1 MRSDNMQLL
10 EPGMAFT
17 VEPGIPL
24 PVRNG
29 VRIEDNMVI
38 TENGTDVLS
47 DIPREIR
54 MVGQSFRSADDS
66 FVFGSFPF
74 TASTVSEFHAKFM
87 IQRYT
92 VGTMRLLIVE
102 DERKISAYLK
112 RALEEQGYAVDAA
125 YTGREALDW
134 AQFAQYDV
142 IVLDILLP
150 GMDGITVCREL
161 RAQGNRSPI
170 LMLTARDTVDDRVS
184 GLDAGADDYLVKPFA
199 LKELLARIR
208 ALSRRSVDIP
218 KSAVLKIADLTMD
231 TLTRRVRR
239 GNKTIE
245 LTAKEY
251 AILECLMREP
261 DRVLTRTQIAEHVW
275 NYDVI
280 NHSNVVDVY
289 IKNLRRKIDDSA
301 QPRLIHTVRG
311 AGYRITPEA
320 QDEAD

>member
-1 MRSDNMQLL
+1 MKRCLFS
-10 EPGMAFT
+10 
-17 VEPGIPL
+17 
-24 PVRNG
+24 
-29 VRIEDNMVI
+29 
-38 TENGTDVLS
+38 
-47 DIPREIR
+47 
-54 MVGQSFRSADDS
+54 
-66 FVFGSFPF
+66 
-74 TASTVSEFHAKFM
+74 ASTVSEFHANFI
-87 IQRYT
+87 IQSYT

-134 AQFAQYDV
+134 AQFAEYDV

-150 GMDGITVCREL
+150 GIDGITVCREL

-170 LMLTARDTVDDRVS
+170 LMLTARDTVDDRVT

-199 LKELLARIR
+199 LRELLARIR
-208 ALSRRSVDIP
+208 ALSRRSIDMP
-218 KSAVLKIADLTMD
+218 KSTVLKIADLTMD

-251 AILECLMREP
+251 AVLECLMREP

-275 NYDVI
+275 NYDI
-280 NHSNVVDVY
+280 FNHSNVVDVY

-301 QPRLIHTVRG
+301 EPRLIHTVRG